1 MFVDAYNKMIVS
13 KDGILKN
20 VELIL
25 NKIVSVESIEDK
37 IKEVNKNIESVVND
51 VEILIHFS
59 KEEDLIKQK
68 RLESKYDD
76 LIKELKELEHQKE
89 EVNDKQNKINT
100 FISNLK
106 NKSDSIADFDEEL
119 FNVMVDKAIVNRDK
133 SIEFIFNSGY
143 KVKVE
148 ARK

>member
-1 MFVDAYNKMIVS
+1 MIVS

-51 VEILIHFS
+51 VEILIHSS

-100 FISNLK
+100 FIFNLK

>member
-51 VEILIHFS
+51 VEILIHSS

-68 RLESKYDD
+68 KTR
-76 LIKELKELEHQKE
+76 IK
-89 EVNDKQNKINT
+89 I
-100 FISNLK
+100 
-106 NKSDSIADFDEEL
+106 
-119 FNVMVDKAIVNRDK
+119 
-133 SIEFIFNSGY
+133 
-143 KVKVE
+143 
-148 ARK
+148 

>member
-51 VEILIHFS
+51 VEILIHSS

-100 FISNLK
+100 FIFNLK